1 MIVRISI
8 RLSISKSFSFCIRLA
23 IRCGICKRTST
34 SISLF
39 TMMRLWCTRSNRRQW
54 NTRTYRTDVTRVVD
68 RSTHNRG
75 RRADCTR
82 LWGTLGHSNGRCR
95 RCRINT
101 SGYNLAILTDN
112 SLAEDSF
119 GGYLLAGDNLLA
131 MFGHNSV
138 DYVVKFLVTILPR
151 YLHLPRH
158 TRGLW
163 HTVTLGLVDC
173 KGCVA
178 SQELRV
184 GIRVSV
190 RFSSGVSPDSRGDKP
205 HGKKDQG

>member
-1 MIVRISI
+1 
-8 RLSISKSFSFCIRLA
+8 
-23 IRCGICKRTST
+23 
-34 SISLF
+34 
-39 TMMRLWCTRSNRRQW
+39 MMRVWCTRSNRGQW
-54 NTRTYRTDVTRVVD
+54 NTRTYRTNVTRVVD

-75 RRADCTR
+75 RRADSTR
-82 LWGTLGHSNGRCR
+82 FWGTLGHSNG

-101 SGYNLAILTDN
+101 SGYNLAILTNN

-119 GGYLLAGDNLLA
+119 GRHLLAGCGDDLLA
-131 MFGHNSV
+131 MLSHNSV
-138 DYVVKFLVTILPR
+138 DYVIEFLVTNLPR
-151 YLHLPRH
+151 YLHLPWH

-173 KGCVA
+173 KGCMA

-190 RFSSGVSPDSRGDKP
+190 RFSSGISPDSRGDKP
-205 HGKKDQG
+205 HGKQDQG